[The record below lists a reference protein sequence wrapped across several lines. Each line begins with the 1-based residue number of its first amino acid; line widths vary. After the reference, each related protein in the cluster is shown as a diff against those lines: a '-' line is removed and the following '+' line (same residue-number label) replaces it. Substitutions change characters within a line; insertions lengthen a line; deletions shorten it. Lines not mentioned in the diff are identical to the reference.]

1 VPWSPIGRTKPTE
14 LRAPLDHEDRRAS
27 SGDLALGM
35 RFRILLAVAVPLHQQ
50 AEAIVLDLVV
60 PLRAGWNLGA
70 SDGDAE
76 LKRFKHVPKIGAA
89 QKNCEIVTNINDD
102 FPRQW

>member
-1 VPWSPIGRTKPTE
+1 MPILQGGFSDPWVAFGPVVTT
-14 LRAPLDHEDRRAS
+14 AS
-27 SGDLALGM
+27 NQSH
-35 RFRILLAVAVPLHQQ
+35 AVAVPLHQQ

-89 QKNCEIVTNINDD
+89 QKNCEIVMNINDD